1 LEHAV
6 KHQCHFDT
14 NEAAKR
20 EAALI
25 WKMIGE
31 LDRSVQLLNADIVD
45 EELRVRIFD
54 RSDLAYPTLARSLG
68 ERRDNLLDTIAALR
82 ERLPKLDPIELLDK
96 VA

>member
-1 LEHAV
+1 M
-6 KHQCHFDT
+6 KHQRHFDT

-54 RSDLAYPTLARSLG
+54 RSDLAYPTLARSFG
-68 ERRDNLLDTIAALR
+68 ERRDNLLETIAALR